1 MVFKWNRTSII
12 KLSIY
17 SALMKNVSNRAVIR
31 IEHFYNQ
38 PNKQMSYPN
47 VGLSYLLKRFSE
59 VRFVHAHA
67 VTAGS
72 SVFFLPAV

>member
-17 SALMKNVSNRAVIR
+17 SALVKNVSNRAVIR
-31 IEHFYNQ
+31 LEHFYNQ

-59 VRFVHAHA
+59 VRFVHA
-67 VTAGS
+67 VTAGG
-72 SVFFLPAV
+72 SVKFLPAV